1 MVYLIESRL
10 FKLIWLKKLGGKTE
24 TKKQDYKKLLGYIKH
39 NDLEHETFNKIRFG
53 NEEYEVVV
61 SDDVFNKGFYYIS
74 IYEKKTKTTIIADK
88 KIMEE
93 VLELIDANVYGV
105 KMKAPTAEE
114 MLKDIE
120 TKMAA

>member
-1 MVYLIESRL
+1 M
-10 FKLIWLKKLGGKTE
+10 E

-74 IYEKKTKTTIIADK
+74 IYEMNTKTTIVITAK
-88 KIMEE
+88 KTMEE
-93 VLELIDANVYGV
+93 VLELFNLIIQSIDANVYGV
-105 KMKAPTAEE
+105 KTKAPTAEE

>member
-1 MVYLIESRL
+1 MIIKKELQGLKRLESFIKESIPRYNL
-10 FKLIWLKKLGGKTE
+10 E
-24 TKKQDYKKLLGYIKH
+24 YK
-39 NDLEHETFNKIRFG
+39 TFNKIRFG

-93 VLELIDANVYGV
+93 VLELIDANVY
-105 KMKAPTAEE
+105 E
-114 MLKDIE
+114 LK
-120 TKMAA
+120 

>member
-1 MVYLIESRL
+1 M
-10 FKLIWLKKLGGKTE
+10 E

-74 IYEKKTKTTIIADK
+74 IYEKKTKTTIVIAAK
-88 KIMEE
+88 KTMEE

-105 KMKAPTAEE
+105 KTKAPTAEE

>member
-1 MVYLIESRL
+1 M
-10 FKLIWLKKLGGKTE
+10 E
-24 TKKQDYKKLLGYIKH
+24 TKKQDYKKLLEYIKH

-93 VLELIDANVYGV
+93 VLELIDANVFGV
-105 KMKAPTAEE
+105 KPVN
-114 MLKDIE
+114 ISI
-120 TKMAA
+120 